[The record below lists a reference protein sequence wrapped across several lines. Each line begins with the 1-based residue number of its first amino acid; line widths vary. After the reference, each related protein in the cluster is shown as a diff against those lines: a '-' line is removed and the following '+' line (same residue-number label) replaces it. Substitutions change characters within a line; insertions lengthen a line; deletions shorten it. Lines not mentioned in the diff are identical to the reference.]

1 LSEIYREGGIDAIQE
16 IGFVFA
22 NAIAHIDEVIGR
34 GWKIDDFVNRLAFH
48 LSASK
53 DFFEEIA
60 KYRAA
65 RRIWYKLMTD
75 KYGAENPKSWQF
87 RFHIQTAGSSLTQ
100 QQPLVNIVRT
110 AYQALEA
117 VIGGCQSMHTNSY
130 DEALCLP
137 SEEAVLLALRT
148 QQLIQDEIRVGN
160 TIDPMAGS
168 YYVEWLT
175 DELEER
181 IWKYLDKVA
190 GAGGV
195 VKALETGWLYREMR
209 DAFKKRQNKI
219 EIGEEKVI
227 GINRYLVDELDFE
240 NVFRTNPEAAQVE
253 IERIRK
259 LKERRDNAKLEA
271 ALDKLRKVCEKEE
284 NVLPVVM
291 EATKL
296 GATVGE
302 VCDIYREIFK
312 VWEPPIVV

>member
-1 LSEIYREGGIDAIQE
+1 MFG
-16 IGFVFA
+16 
-22 NAIAHIDEVIGR
+22 NAIAHIDEVIAR

-65 RRIWYKLMTD
+65 RRIWYKLMKD
-75 KYGAENPKSWQF
+75 KYESKDPKSWQF

-117 VIGGCQSMHTNSY
+117 VLGGCQSMHTNSY

-148 QQLIQDEIRVGN
+148 QQIIQDEIRVGN

-175 DELEER
+175 DELEDR
-181 IWKYLDKVA
+181 IWKYMDKIA
-190 GAGGV
+190 GAGGI
-195 VKALETGWLYREMR
+195 VKALESGWLYREMR
-209 DAFKKRQNKI
+209 DAFKKRQHKI

-227 GINRYLVDELDFE
+227 GVNRYLVDELDFE
-240 NVFRTNPEAAQVE
+240 NVFRTNPEAG
-253 IERIRK
+253 
-259 LKERRDNAKLEA
+259 LKEIDRIKKLRARRDNKKLEGI
-271 ALDKLRKVCEKEE
+271 LNQLRKVCEKEE

-291 EATKL
+291 EATKE

-302 VCDIYREIFK
+302 ICGIYREIFK